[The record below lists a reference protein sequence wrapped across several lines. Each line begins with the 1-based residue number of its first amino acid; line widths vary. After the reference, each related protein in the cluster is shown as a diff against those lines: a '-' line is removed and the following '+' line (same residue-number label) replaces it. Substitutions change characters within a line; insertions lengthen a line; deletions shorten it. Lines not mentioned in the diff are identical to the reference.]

1 MSNVITNLK
10 VRFGADSSNFKKGM
24 DEGKK
29 AMGELKKEGSSAIA
43 DLAGIFGIN
52 VGEIERGA
60 AVFNNSMKAMGVG
73 MKGTAA
79 GSNILAGALKIL
91 KVALVSTGI
100 GAIVVA
106 LGSMV
111 AYFTRT
117 KEGSDKLSQAM
128 DYLGA
133 AFSVIVDRLSA
144 VWQAM
149 TRAFSDP
156 KKLVTDLWEF
166 IKSQFLNRIKA
177 IPEMLSAAW
186 KIVKG
191 IFDKDIDSKEAA
203 KDFQKAWMTAA
214 TGLDENQMA
223 KVKAGVKGLG
233 AEIANEA
240 KAAATLRKELQALED
255 REIAL
260 IEVQAKR
267 RKEIAAARLMSRDE
281 QLNAEQRLAAAQ
293 RAVDLENKNL
303 QEQLQI
309 ARERAR
315 IIEQQ
320 KDLGNNL
327 REDDRELAEAKAKVA
342 ELEEQSL
349 TRQRRMVSEINRLTN
364 EINSQTEA
372 LIKQRQEREK
382 ALNPQGSLQG
392 AQLSSSYTT
401 SAKKELDEIAAAQE
415 RVTRN
420 QEYMNSMGIVLPDL
434 QSAVSAWEEYSS
446 SVESVLI
453 DLGDILQNAL
463 TDVTVGFATTFGNL
477 LAGTATLQDFSSM
490 VLGTLGDLAIQV
502 GKTAILAGTG
512 IKAILDSLKFIVPPA
527 VAIAAGVA
535 LVALGSAIKA
545 GLSSAA
551 SGGSGSISAAGSYG
565 ASGPTTLN
573 SIGAGKSVETPPIEI
588 NIKGEF
594 RQKGDAL
601 VSVIDET
608 HYRRKVRT

>member
-79 GSNILAGALKIL
+79 GSNILTGALKIL
-91 KVALVSTGI
+91 KVALISTGI

-117 KEGSDKLSQAM
+117 KEGSDKLSQAI

-144 VWQAM
+144 VWVAM
-149 TRAFSDP
+149 EKAFSDP
-156 KKLVTDLWEF
+156 KKLVSDLWEF
-166 IKSQFLNRIKA
+166 IKSQFLNRVKA

-364 EINSQTEA
+364 EINSQTAA

-392 AQLSSSYTT
+392 AQLSTDYTT
-401 SAKKELDEIAAAQE
+401 QAKKDLDEIAERQE
-415 RVTRN
+415 RVARLN
-420 QEYMNSMGIVLPDL
+420 AYMNEMGIVLPDL
-434 QSAVSAWEEYSS
+434 KPALSEWENYSS
-446 SVESVLI
+446 SVHTVMLE
-453 DLGDILQNAL
+453 LGDFLQDAL
-463 TDVTVGFATTFGNL
+463 TDVVTGFAETFGQL
-477 LAGTATLQDFSSM
+477 LAGTGTLNDFSTM
-490 VLGTLGDLAIQV
+490 VMTTLADLAINV
-502 GKTAILAGTG
+502 GKMAISTG
-512 IKAILDSLKFIVPPA
+512 IGVEAIQIALESLNPY

-535 LVALGSAIKA
+535 LVALGMAVKS
-545 GLSSAA
+545 GLSNAA
-551 SGGSGSISAAGSYG
+551 NGGGAVSAAGNYG
-565 ASGPTTLN
+565 SGGPQTLN
-573 SIGAGKSVETPPIEI
+573 SLSGTRSAEVAPIEI

-594 RQKGDAL
+594 KQKGDAL

>member
-79 GSNILAGALKIL
+79 GSNILTGALKIL

-117 KEGSDKLSQAM
+117 KEGSDKLSQAI

-144 VWQAM
+144 VWVAM
-149 TRAFSDP
+149 EKAFSDP
-156 KKLVTDLWEF
+156 KKLITDLWEF
-166 IKSQFLNRIKA
+166 IKSQFMNRIKA

-281 QLNAEQRLAAAQ
+281 QLNTEQRLAAAQ

-303 QEQLQI
+303 QEQLEI

-320 KDLGNNL
+320 KALGNNL

-401 SAKKELDEIAAAQE
+401 SAKKKLDEIAAAQE
-415 RVTRN
+415 RVARS

-434 QSAVSAWEEYSS
+434 QPAVSAWEDYSS

-477 LAGTATLQDFSSM
+477 LAGSATLQDFSGVVM
-490 VLGTLGDLAIQV
+490 GTLGDLAMQIGKIAISTGIGV
-502 GKTAILAGTG
+502 AAIKTALQ
-512 IKAILDSLKFIVPPA
+512 SLNPY

-535 LVALGSAIKA
+535 LVALGAAVKA
-545 GLSSAA
+545 GLSNAA
-551 SGGSGSISAAGSYG
+551 SGGSGSISAAGSYA

-573 SIGAGKSVETPPIEI
+573 SVGAGKSVETPPIEI

-594 RQKGDAL
+594 KQKGDAL

>member
-29 AMGELKKEGSSAIA
+29 AMGDLKKEGSSAFA
-43 DLAGIFGIN
+43 DLASMFGIN
-52 VGEIERGA
+52 VNAINRGA
-60 AVFNNSMKAMGVG
+60 TAFSNSMKAMGVAQ
-73 MKGTAA
+73 KGAAA
-79 GSNILAGALKIL
+79 GSGILTTALKVL
-91 KVALVSTGI
+91 KLALVSTGI

-106 LGSMV
+106 LGSMA

-128 DYLGA
+128 DYLSA

-144 VWQAM
+144 VWEAM

-240 KAAATLRKELQALED
+240 KAAAALRKELQALED

-281 QLNAEQRLAAAQ
+281 QLTTEQRLAAAQ

-303 QEQLQI
+303 QEQLEI

-315 IIEQQ
+315 IVEQQ
-320 KDLGNNL
+320 KALGNNL

-349 TRQRRMVSEINRLTN
+349 TRQRRMVSEINTLTN

-372 LIKQRQEREK
+372 LKKQREERER

-392 AQLSSSYTT
+392 AQLSSDYST
-401 SAKKELDEIAAAQE
+401 SRKKELDEIAAAQE
-415 RVTRN
+415 RLARS

-434 QSAVSAWEEYSS
+434 QPAVSVWENYSS
-446 SVESVLI
+446 SVQSVML
-453 DLGDILQNAL
+453 DLGEFLQDAL
-463 TDVTVGFATTFGNL
+463 NGVVVGFAETFGQL
-477 LAGTATLQDFSSM
+477 LAGTGTLNDFSTM
-490 VLGTLGDLAIQV
+490 VMTSLADLAINV
-502 GKTAILAGTG
+502 GKMAIKTGTAVE
-512 IKAILDSLKFIVPPA
+512 AIQIALKSLKPY

-545 GLSSAA
+545 GLSKAA
-551 SGGSGSISAAGSYG
+551 SGGGGGAISSAGSYG
-565 ASGPTTLN
+565 SSGPTTLN
-573 SIGAGKSVETPPIEI
+573 SLSGSKSAEVAPIEI

-594 RQKGDAL
+594 KQKGDAL